1 MSITTIFLYIIYSI
15 ILFILLEV
23 INNKYKINKIDYI
36 VLSLIYLIIISGISS
51 TRTTNIFLVIIIEF
65 LLRIF
70 YVNNIEEHSFIK
82 IHKDILITYLITII
96 SAYFLN
102 MYYINKVDNIFPEP
116 NELKI
121 IIWLCIIIFIYKELK
136 NNINKNINIDKF
148 INKEN
153 IVKYKEE
160 YIITEYAKY
169 KNEYYNL
176 INSKHKELIPIIYSI
191 IIYENYHRSKAKRKI
206 DNLLFKINPKER
218 KLGIAQVIS
227 NKLITDEESIDI
239 LTNKLELIY
248 NKISKKKNIDNISI
262 EIIKNY
268 YPNNYDNIINI
279 YNKIIEFNKK

>member
-102 MYYINKVDNIFPEP
+102 IYYINKVDNIFPEP

-136 NNINKNINIDKF
+136 NNINKNINIDKY
-148 INKEN
+148 INKDN
-153 IVKYKEE
+153 IIKYKEE

-191 IIYENYHRSKAKRKI
+191 IIYENYHKSKVKRKI
-206 DNLLFKINPKER
+206 DNLLFKINSKER

-248 NKISKKKNIDNISI
+248 NKISKKKNIDNISK

>member
-102 MYYINKVDNIFPEP
+102 MYYINKVDNIFPNP

-136 NNINKNINIDKF
+136 NNINKNINIDKY

-248 NKISKKKNIDNISI
+248 NKISKKKNIDNISK

>member
-102 MYYINKVDNIFPEP
+102 IYYINKVDNIFPEP

-136 NNINKNINIDKF
+136 NNINKNINIDKY
-148 INKEN
+148 INK
-153 IVKYKEE
+153 
-160 YIITEYAKY
+160 
-169 KNEYYNL
+169 
-176 INSKHKELIPIIYSI
+176 
-191 IIYENYHRSKAKRKI
+191 
-206 DNLLFKINPKER
+206 
-218 KLGIAQVIS
+218 
-227 NKLITDEESIDI
+227 
-239 LTNKLELIY
+239 
-248 NKISKKKNIDNISI
+248 
-262 EIIKNY
+262 
-268 YPNNYDNIINI
+268 DNII
-279 YNKIIEFNKK
+279 YYLY